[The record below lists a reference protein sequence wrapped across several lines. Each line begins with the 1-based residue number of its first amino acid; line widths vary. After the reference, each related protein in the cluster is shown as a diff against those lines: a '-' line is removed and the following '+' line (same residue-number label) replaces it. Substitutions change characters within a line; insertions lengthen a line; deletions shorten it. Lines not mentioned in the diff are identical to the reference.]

1 MNSLAITY
9 KWLYMIFGQG
19 MGIMLKKFAVIGFGS
34 TMIGIGVN
42 GFILPFHLING
53 GMFGIS
59 IVFNYLWHFSIG
71 LTFVFLNIPV
81 YLLAYK
87 SDYNYFFYG
96 LIGAVFSGF
105 MIEIL
110 VPLRDVFHLPI
121 ISSVIIGG
129 LIVGI
134 GVGTMLRNHISPGGM
149 DLLAL
154 LLAKW
159 TKINVGIIAYAIDTV
174 IIISSLLLLR
184 EPRLLYSLLIV
195 SIVGLLAT
203 VLTTGRNYEN

>member
-1 MNSLAITY
+1 MSKHISGI
-9 KWLYMIFGQG
+9 KIFGQG
-19 MGIMLKKFAVIGFGS
+19 MSIMLKKLAVIGFGS

-42 GFILPFHLING
+42 GFILPFQLING

-59 IVFNYLWHFSIG
+59 ILFNYLWQFSIG

-87 SDYNYFFYG
+87 SDLNYFLYG
-96 LIGAVFSGF
+96 LIGAIFSGF
-105 MIEIL
+105 MIEFL
-110 VPLRDVFHLPI
+110 VPLKDVFHLPI

-129 LIVGI
+129 VIIGI

-159 TKINVGIIAYAIDTV
+159 TKVNVGIISYAIDTV
-174 IIISSLLLLR
+174 IIMSSLLLLQ

-195 SIVGLLAT
+195 SIIGLLAT
-203 VLTTGRNYEN
+203 AITSWKQYEN

>member
-1 MNSLAITY
+1 
-9 KWLYMIFGQG
+9 
-19 MGIMLKKFAVIGFGS
+19 MGIMLKKLAVIGFGS
-34 TMIGIGVN
+34 TMIGVGVN

-59 IVFNYLWHFSIG
+59 ILFNYIWHFSIG
-71 LTFVFLNIPV
+71 LTFVLLNIPV
-81 YLLAYK
+81 YLLAYR
-87 SDYNYFFYG
+87 SDITYFTYG
-96 LIGAVFSGF
+96 LIGAFFSGF

-110 VPLRDVFHLPI
+110 MPLKDVFHLPI

-129 LIVGI
+129 TIVGI
-134 GVGTMLRNHISPGGM
+134 GVGTMLRNQISPGGM

-154 LLAKW
+154 LFAKW
-159 TKINVGIIAYAIDTV
+159 TKVNVGIIAYGIDAV

-203 VLTTGRNYEN
+203 AITSVGHYEK

>member
-1 MNSLAITY
+1 
-9 KWLYMIFGQG
+9 
-19 MGIMLKKFAVIGFGS
+19 MGIMLKKLAVIGFGS

-59 IVFNYLWHFSIG
+59 LLFNYLWQFSIG
-71 LTFVFLNIPV
+71 LTFVFLNIPI

-87 SDYNYFFYG
+87 SDFHYFLYG
-96 LIGAVFSGF
+96 LIGAIFSGF
-105 MIEIL
+105 MIELL

-129 LIVGI
+129 LIIGI

-159 TKINVGIIAYAIDTV
+159 TKINVGIVGYAIDTV
-174 IIISSLLLLR
+174 IIMSSLLLLQ

-203 VLTTGRNYEN
+203 VITSWNHYEN

>member
-1 MNSLAITY
+1 
-9 KWLYMIFGQG
+9 MIFGQG

>member
-1 MNSLAITY
+1 
-9 KWLYMIFGQG
+9 
-19 MGIMLKKFAVIGFGS
+19 MGIMLKKLAVIGFGS

-59 IVFNYLWHFSIG
+59 ILFNYLWHFSIG

-87 SDYNYFFYG
+87 SDSNYFFYG
-96 LIGAVFSGF
+96 LIGAIFSGI

-110 VPLRDVFHLPI
+110 VPLKNVFHLPI

-129 LIVGI
+129 IIVGI
-134 GVGTMLRNHISPGGM
+134 GVGTMLRNQISPGGM

-159 TKINVGIIAYAIDTV
+159 TKINVGIISYAIDTV
-174 IIISSLLLLR
+174 IIMTSLLLLK

-195 SIVGLLAT
+195 SIVGLQAT
-203 VLTTGRNYEN
+203 LLTSVRNYEK

>member
-1 MNSLAITY
+1 
-9 KWLYMIFGQG
+9 
-19 MGIMLKKFAVIGFGS
+19 MGIMLKKLAVIGFGS

-59 IVFNYLWHFSIG
+59 LLFNYLWHFSIG
-71 LTFVFLNIPV
+71 LTFVFLNIPI

-87 SDYNYFFYG
+87 SDFDYFFYG
-96 LIGAVFSGF
+96 LIGAVFSAF
-105 MIEIL
+105 MIEFL
-110 VPLRDVFHLPI
+110 MPLKDIFDLSI
-121 ISSVIIGG
+121 ISSVIIGS
-129 LIVGI
+129 LIIGI
-134 GVGTMLRNHISPGGM
+134 GVGTMLRNQISPGGM

-174 IIISSLLLLR
+174 IIMTSLLILQ

-203 VLTTGRNYEN
+203 ALTSFGRDESLEK

>member
-1 MNSLAITY
+1 VVI
-9 KWLYMIFGQG
+9 KIFGQG
-19 MGIMLKKFAVIGFGS
+19 MGIMLKKLAVIGFGS

-59 IVFNYLWHFSIG
+59 LLFNYLWQFSIG
-71 LTFVFLNIPV
+71 LTFVFLNIPI

-87 SDYNYFFYG
+87 SDFNYFFYG
-96 LIGAVFSGF
+96 LIGAIFSGF
-105 MIEIL
+105 MIELL
-110 VPLRDVFHLPI
+110 VPLKDVFHLPI
-121 ISSVIIGG
+121 ISSVITGG
-129 LIVGI
+129 LIIGI
-134 GVGTMLRNHISPGGM
+134 GVGIMLKNHISPGGM

-159 TKINVGIIAYAIDTV
+159 TKINVGIISYAIDTV
-174 IIISSLLLLR
+174 IIMSSLLLLQ

-203 VLTTGRNYEN
+203 VITSWNHYEK

>member
-1 MNSLAITY
+1 
-9 KWLYMIFGQG
+9 
-19 MGIMLKKFAVIGFGS
+19 MGIMLKKLAVIGFGS

-59 IVFNYLWHFSIG
+59 ILFNYLWHFSIG

-87 SDYNYFFYG
+87 SDSNYFFYG
-96 LIGAVFSGF
+96 LIGAIFSGI

-110 VPLRDVFHLPI
+110 VPLKDVFHLPI

-129 LIVGI
+129 IIVGI
-134 GVGTMLRNHISPGGM
+134 GVGTMLRNQISPGGM

-174 IIISSLLLLR
+174 IIMTSLLLLQ

-203 VLTTGRNYEN
+203 VLTSVRNYEN

>member
-1 MNSLAITY
+1 
-9 KWLYMIFGQG
+9 
-19 MGIMLKKFAVIGFGS
+19 MLKKLAVIGFGS

-59 IVFNYLWHFSIG
+59 LLFNYLWHFSIG
-71 LTFVFLNIPV
+71 LTFVFLNIPI

-87 SDYNYFFYG
+87 SDFHYFLYG

-105 MIEIL
+105 MIELL

-129 LIVGI
+129 LIIGI

-159 TKINVGIIAYAIDTV
+159 TKINVGIIGYAIDTV
-174 IIISSLLLLR
+174 IIISSLLLLQ

-203 VLTTGRNYEN
+203 VITSWNHYEN

>member
-1 MNSLAITY
+1 
-9 KWLYMIFGQG
+9 
-19 MGIMLKKFAVIGFGS
+19 MGIMLKKLVVIGFGS

-42 GFILPFHLING
+42 GFILPFHLMNG

-59 IVFNYLWHFSIG
+59 ILFNYLWHFSIG

-96 LIGAVFSGF
+96 LIGAIFSGI

-110 VPLRDVFHLPI
+110 VPLKDVFHLPI

-129 LIVGI
+129 IIVGI
-134 GVGTMLRNHISPGGM
+134 GVGTMLRNQISPGGM

-159 TKINVGIIAYAIDTV
+159 TKINVGIISYAIDTV
-174 IIISSLLLLR
+174 IIMTSLLLLQ

-203 VLTTGRNYEN
+203 LLTSVRNYEK

>member
-1 MNSLAITY
+1 
-9 KWLYMIFGQG
+9 
-19 MGIMLKKFAVIGFGS
+19 MGTMLKKLAVIGFGS

-53 GMFGIS
+53 GTFGIS
-59 IVFNYLWHFSIG
+59 LLFNYLWQFSIG
-71 LTFVFLNIPV
+71 LTFVFLNIPI

-87 SDYNYFFYG
+87 SDFNYFLYG
-96 LIGAVFSGF
+96 LIGAIFSGF
-105 MIEIL
+105 MIEFL
-110 VPLRDVFHLPI
+110 VPLKDVFHLPI

-129 LIVGI
+129 LIIGI

-159 TKINVGIIAYAIDTV
+159 TRINVGIISYAIDTV
-174 IIISSLLLLR
+174 IIMSSLLLLQ

-203 VLTTGRNYEN
+203 AITSWNHYEN